1 MDAYN
6 TCIYIKSQQNA
17 YLKLK
22 PNEINE
28 FIHLYIMATDK
39 NYFKYCKKTILSL
52 CIFSGYILN

>member
-6 TCIYIKSQQNA
+6 TCICIKSQQNA

-22 PNEINE
+22 QNEINE
-28 FIHLYIMATDK
+28 FIHLYRMATEK

-52 CIFSGYILN
+52 